1 MVPSISTTS
10 SFAILCRTC
19 GQTGF
24 IGDNVAP
31 QTCPSCHSHD
41 IRSHP
46 EMFDLNIAHI
56 DCDAFYAS
64 VEKRDNPELRDRP
77 VIVGGRERGVVAAA
91 CYIAR
96 QAGVHSAM
104 PTWRALKKCPD
115 AVVIRPRMNHYVTV
129 SRQIR
134 EKMFTLT
141 PQVQP
146 VSIDEAFLD
155 LSGTRTL
162 HRCSPVEAL
171 VRLQREIRDEIGI
184 TVSIGLSGT
193 KSLAKMASDRDKPN
207 GLFIIGMQNVDDWLS
222 GQELGVL
229 YGLGKAA
236 IARLNAAG
244 FHTCGDLANADM
256 QALRL
261 VLGKQA
267 SQIQELARGIDP
279 RPVAPNAAAKSIS
292 SETTFNKNLSRFE
305 DLEAELEALC
315 LKVSTRLKAKDIR
328 GSRLT
333 IKLKRANHQILT
345 RSKTMQTSTN
355 KAHILFAISR
365 ELVKAE
371 IAPNRAYR
379 LLGVG
384 VDQFGDDT
392 TDASLFDM
400 FEMDDDRA
408 DRLEDALDTVAR
420 KLGHDAVI
428 SGRRFQRS
436 KKPDKPT

>member
-1 MVPSISTTS
+1 MAPSISTSS

-24 IGDNVAP
+24 IGDDVAP
-31 QTCPSCHSHD
+31 TTCPSCHGHD

-77 VIVGGRERGVVAAA
+77 VIVGGGDRGVVAAA

-96 QAGVHSAM
+96 KAGVHSAM
-104 PTWRALKKCPD
+104 PTWRAIKKCPD
-115 AVVIRPRMNHYVTV
+115 AVIIRPRMNHYVTV

-134 EKMFTLT
+134 DKMFTLT
-141 PQVQP
+141 PLVQP

-155 LSGTRTL
+155 LSGTRAV

-171 VRLQREIRDEIGI
+171 VRLQSEIRDEIGI

-193 KSLAKMASDRDKPN
+193 KSLAKMASDRDKPD
-207 GLFIIGMQNVDDWLS
+207 GLFIIGMDHVDDWLA
-222 GQELGVL
+222 GQDLGVL

-244 FHTCGDLANADM
+244 FYTCGDLATADM
-256 QALRL
+256 QALRI

-267 SQIQELARGIDP
+267 GQIQELARGIDP

-292 SETTFNKNLSRFE
+292 SETTFNKNLSSFD

-315 LKVSTRLKAKDIR
+315 LKVSTRLKEKDIR

-365 ELVKAE
+365 DLVKAE
-371 IAPNRAYR
+371 VAPNRAYR

-384 VDQFGDDT
+384 VDQFGDDAP
-392 TDASLFDM
+392 DASLFDM
-400 FEMDDDRA
+400 FEMDDKRA
-408 DRLEDALDTVAR
+408 DQLEEALDQVTR
-420 KLGHDAVI
+420 KLGQDAVI

>member
-1 MVPSISTTS
+1 M
-10 SFAILCRTC
+10 
-19 GQTGF
+19 
-24 IGDNVAP
+24 D
-31 QTCPSCHSHD
+31 
-41 IRSHP
+41 
-46 EMFDLNIAHI
+46 
-56 DCDAFYAS
+56 
-64 VEKRDNPELRDRP
+64 
-77 VIVGGRERGVVAAA
+77 
-91 CYIAR
+91 
-96 QAGVHSAM
+96 
-104 PTWRALKKCPD
+104 
-115 AVVIRPRMNHYVTV
+115 HYVTV

-134 EKMFTLT
+134 DKMFTLT
-141 PQVQP
+141 PLVQP

-155 LSGTRTL
+155 LSGTRAV

-171 VRLQREIRDEIGI
+171 VRLQSEIRDEIGI

-193 KSLAKMASDRDKPN
+193 KSLAKMASDRDKPD
-207 GLFIIGMQNVDDWLS
+207 GLFIIGMDHVDDWLA
-222 GQELGVL
+222 GQDLGVL

-244 FHTCGDLANADM
+244 FYTCGDLATADM
-256 QALRL
+256 QALRI

-267 SQIQELARGIDP
+267 GQIQELARGIDP

-292 SETTFNKNLSRFE
+292 SETTFNKNLSSFD

-315 LKVSTRLKAKDIR
+315 LKVSTRLKAKNIR
-328 GSRLT
+328 GARLT

-365 ELVKAE
+365 DLVKAE
-371 IAPNRAYR
+371 VAPNRAYR

-384 VDQFGDDT
+384 VDQFGDDAP
-392 TDASLFDM
+392 DASLFDM
-400 FEMDDDRA
+400 FEMDDKRA
-408 DRLEDALDTVAR
+408 DQLEDALDQVTR
-420 KLGHDAVI
+420 KLGQDAVI

>member
-1 MVPSISTTS
+1 
-10 SFAILCRTC
+10 
-19 GQTGF
+19 
-24 IGDNVAP
+24 
-31 QTCPSCHSHD
+31 
-41 IRSHP
+41 
-46 EMFDLNIAHI
+46 MFDLNIAHI

-104 PTWRALKKCPD
+104 PTWRAIKKCPD
-115 AVVIRPRMNHYVTV
+115 AVVIRPRMNHYVAV

-141 PQVQP
+141 PLVQP

-155 LSGTRTL
+155 LSGTHTV

-171 VRLQREIRDEIGI
+171 VRLQRDIRNDIGI
-184 TVSIGLSGT
+184 TVSIGLSGS
-193 KSLAKMASDRDKPN
+193 KSLAKMASDRDKPD
-207 GLFIIGMQNVDDWLS
+207 GLFIIGMKQVDDWLAE
-222 GQELGVL
+222 QDLGVL

-236 IARLNAAG
+236 VARLNAAG
-244 FHTCGDLANADM
+244 FYTCGNLAKADI
-256 QALRL
+256 QALRAI
-261 VLGKQA
+261 LGKQA
-267 SQIQELARGIDP
+267 TQIQELARGIDS
-279 RPVAPNAAAKSIS
+279 RPVAPNSAAKSIS
-292 SETTFNKNLSRFE
+292 SETTFNKNLSSFD
-305 DLEAELEALC
+305 DLEAELETLC
-315 LKVSTRLKAKDIR
+315 LKVSARLKAKNIR

-345 RSKTMQTSTN
+345 RSKTMPTSTN

-365 ELVKAE
+365 DLVKAE
-371 IAPNRAYR
+371 VAPNRAYR
-379 LLGVG
+379 LIGVG
-384 VDQFGDDT
+384 VDQFGDNAP
-392 TDASLFDM
+392 DASLFDM
-400 FEMDDDRA
+400 IEMDDKRA

-420 KLGHDAVI
+420 KLGQDAVI

-436 KKPDKPT
+436 KKPDKPR

>member
-1 MVPSISTTS
+1 
-10 SFAILCRTC
+10 
-19 GQTGF
+19 
-24 IGDNVAP
+24 
-31 QTCPSCHSHD
+31 
-41 IRSHP
+41 
-46 EMFDLNIAHI
+46 MFDLNIAHI

-96 QAGVHSAM
+96 KAGVHSAM
-104 PTWRALKKCPD
+104 PTWRAIKKCPD
-115 AVVIRPRMNHYVTV
+115 AVIIRPRMNHYVTV

-134 EKMFTLT
+134 DKMFTLT
-141 PQVQP
+141 PLVQP

-155 LSGTRTL
+155 LSGTRAV

-171 VRLQREIRDEIGI
+171 VRLQSEIRDEIGI

-193 KSLAKMASDRDKPN
+193 KSLAKMASDRDKPD
-207 GLFIIGMQNVDDWLS
+207 GLFIIGMDHVDDWLA
-222 GQELGVL
+222 GQDLGVL

-244 FHTCGDLANADM
+244 FYTCGDLATADM
-256 QALRL
+256 QALRI

-267 SQIQELARGIDP
+267 GQIQELARGIDP

-292 SETTFNKNLSRFE
+292 SETTFNKNLSSFD
-305 DLEAELEALC
+305 DLEAELETLC
-315 LKVSTRLKAKDIR
+315 LKVSTRLKANNIR

-333 IKLKRANHQILT
+333 IKLKRVNHQILT

-365 ELVKAE
+365 DLVKAE
-371 IAPNRAYR
+371 VAPNRAYR

-384 VDQFGDDT
+384 VDQFGDDAP
-392 TDASLFDM
+392 DASLFDM
-400 FEMDDDRA
+400 FEMDDKRA
-408 DRLEDALDTVAR
+408 DQLEDALDQVTR
-420 KLGHDAVI
+420 KLGQDAVI

-436 KKPDKPT
+436 KKPGKPT